1 MHGRICSNLPDRE
14 YFKLCRLGNT
24 KIFPIGKVIKG
35 ANRHLEATSQ
45 YIRCLRCRST
55 VVFLCMDV
63 VCRALIDVASEEDFM
78 GDSLV
83 LGIDAAW
90 TSSNPSGVALVQ
102 GEAGHWTLVVA
113 ASSYGDF
120 LGLAGEP
127 GASSGDHV
135 FDGAALL
142 RAARRL
148 GGRDVDIIS
157 VDMPLSHEP
166 IVGRRAADD
175 AVSRSYGARKCATHT
190 PSAVRPGPIS
200 EHLVQTCSELGYPL
214 CVTELRTPGLIE
226 CYPHPALVELSG
238 AEERLCYKVAR
249 IGSYWKSS
257 PPLER
262 RERLLAVWET
272 IVAMLELR
280 MGGVRSALPAVTAIS
295 TTSSLKA
302 YEDALDAV
310 VCACVGICAL
320 EGRVTRHGDDTSA
333 IWVPF
338 GASEV
343 AA

>member
-1 MHGRICSNLPDRE
+1 
-14 YFKLCRLGNT
+14 
-24 KIFPIGKVIKG
+24 
-35 ANRHLEATSQ
+35 
-45 YIRCLRCRST
+45 
-55 VVFLCMDV
+55 
-63 VCRALIDVASEEDFM
+63 
-78 GDSLV
+78 
-83 LGIDAAW
+83 
-90 TSSNPSGVALVQ
+90 
-102 GEAGHWTLVVA
+102 
-113 ASSYGDF
+113 
-120 LGLAGEP
+120 
-127 GASSGDHV
+127 
-135 FDGAALL
+135 
-142 RAARRL
+142 
-148 GGRDVDIIS
+148 
-157 VDMPLSHEP
+157 
-166 IVGRRAADD
+166 
-175 AVSRSYGARKCATHT
+175 
-190 PSAVRPGPIS
+190 VRPGPIS

-214 CVTELRTPGLIE
+214 CVTELRTPCLIE